1 MKLIDRPA
9 KIWSRFHV
17 GMRCTVRESE
27 EAYYSGYG
35 GRPSCSFDPGM
46 IGVIAS
52 VDNPYV
58 RRTRGRSDS
67 FACVDFLH
75 PHLAQSGEDFEWRAG
90 VDPKNLVALDPPPR
104 ARQPGILFLIDTA
117 SGGSLSPYTA
127 MDRCVL
133 RASRVGA
140 GGGIYG
146 PGGLQRLR
154 QELAEH
160 GYTAEVIS
168 AQDLMPRL
176 AEATASSANGD
187 QAPCA
192 CGAGLANPR

>member
-9 KIWSRFHV
+9 AIWSRFHV

-35 GRPSCSFDPGM
+35 GRPSCAFEPGM

-58 RRTRGRSDS
+58 RRTRGRSES

-75 PHLAQSGEDFEWRAG
+75 PHLAQSGTDFEWRAG
-90 VDPKNLVALDPPPR
+90 VDPKNLVALDPPPKS
-104 ARQPGILFLIDTA
+104 RQPGILFLIDTA
-117 SGGSLSPYTA
+117 ADGSLSPYTA
-127 MDRCVL
+127 MDRCL
-133 RASRVGA
+133 LHSSGVGA

-146 PGGLQRLR
+146 PRGLQRLR
-154 QELAEH
+154 GELAEQ
-160 GYTAEVIS
+160 GYTVEVIS
-168 AQDLMPRL
+168 AQHPVPRL
-176 AEATASSANGD
+176 AGA
-187 QAPCA
+187 APLPPSDSPA
-192 CGAGLANPR
+192 VAGQ